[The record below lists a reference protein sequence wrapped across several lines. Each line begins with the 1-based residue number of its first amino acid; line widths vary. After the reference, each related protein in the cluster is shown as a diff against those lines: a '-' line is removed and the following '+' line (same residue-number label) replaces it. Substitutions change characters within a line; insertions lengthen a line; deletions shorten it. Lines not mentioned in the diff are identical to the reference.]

1 MRAENQLKLYHGFTD
16 KELVMIKDSARKQGF
31 MIEEAF
37 NLFLDVFETFH
48 FEKSRLLE
56 LFSSDLPV
64 RFVHA
69 ELMAQYRISVDIVKD
84 FQKLKS
90 L

>member
-1 MRAENQLKLYHGFTD
+1 MRAQHQLKLYHNLTD
-16 KELVMIKDSARKQGF
+16 QELQPMIDSARRQGF

-37 NLFLDVFETFH
+37 NLFLEVFETFH

-56 LFSSDLPV
+56 LFSSDLPI

-69 ELMAQYRISVDIVKD
+69 ELMAQYRIFIDTLKD
-84 FQKLKS
+84 MQKLKS

>member
-1 MRAENQLKLYHGFTD
+1 
-16 KELVMIKDSARKQGF
+16 

-37 NLFLDVFETFH
+37 NLFLEVFETFH

-56 LFSSDLPV
+56 LFSSDLPI
-64 RFVHA
+64 RFIHA
-69 ELMAQYRISVDIVKD
+69 ELMAQYRISIDAIKD
-84 FQKLKS
+84 MQKLKS

>member
-1 MRAENQLKLYHGFTD
+1 MRAQEELKFYHNFAD
-16 KELVMIKDSARKQGF
+16 QELWQIVLSARRQGF

-37 NLFLDVFETFH
+37 NLFLEVFETFH

-56 LFSSDLPV
+56 LFSSDLPI
-64 RFVHA
+64 RFIQDR
-69 ELMAQYRISVDIVKD
+69 LMAQYRISIDAIKD
-84 FQKLKS
+84 MQKLKS